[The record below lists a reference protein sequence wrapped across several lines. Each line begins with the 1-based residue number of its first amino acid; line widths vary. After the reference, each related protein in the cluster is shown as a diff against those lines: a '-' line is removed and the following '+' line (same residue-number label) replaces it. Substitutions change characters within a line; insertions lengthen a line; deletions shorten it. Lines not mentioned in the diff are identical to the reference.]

1 MSLSK
6 EERQIIQE
14 MEEALREQDR
24 AFAKRVKSANL
35 RSSQKIAVST
45 VLAFIGG
52 FGLLLLTFSSSVL
65 IGTVGFLVML
75 GSSLVFVKHQ
85 GWSGLERHHVAEGR
99 GSPDT

>member
-1 MSLSK
+1 MLLSK

-24 AFAKRVKSANL
+24 TFVNRVKSANL
-35 RSSQKIAVST
+35 RSSQKIAVSR

-52 FGLLLLTFSSSVL
+52 FGLLLLAFSSSVL

-75 GSSLVFVKHQ
+75 SSSLVFVKHR